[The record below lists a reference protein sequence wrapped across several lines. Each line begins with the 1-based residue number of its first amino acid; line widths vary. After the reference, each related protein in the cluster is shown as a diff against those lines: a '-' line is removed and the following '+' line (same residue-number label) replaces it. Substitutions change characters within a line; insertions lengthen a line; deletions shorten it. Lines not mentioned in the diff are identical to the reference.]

1 MSESGSDDSGPIA
14 YSSFLQRFIS
24 LDLSIMKKSFTLLLA
39 VVFALLLAVPQVQ
52 AQEEGEQEGQVD
64 AVHHIADAHY
74 LDFTPIAEVSLPR
87 LFLVQRPEGLGI
99 DVFSSTDAA
108 VASGRY
114 HMTGGGA
121 HGAAE
126 AEGGEEAETPHIV
139 MDDGEIIFDFS
150 ITKHVVYQL
159 LVAVLLM
166 VMLIKLARSYRR
178 GAGRK
183 TAPRG
188 RWKNMWEVMVT
199 YIRDEVA
206 KPNLG
211 HHYKKYLPYLLSVFF
226 FILFANLI
234 GLIPFGAT
242 ATANI
247 TVTATLA
254 GFTFVMTQMAGTKE
268 HWQHIFWPPGP
279 LLIKP
284 LMIPVEILGLFTK
297 PFALAIRLFANMV
310 AGHMVLLNIIG
321 LIFLFTAGFGVA
333 AGWAATVF
341 SVMFSLFIYALE
353 LLVAFI
359 QAYVFTILSALFIGM
374 AIVEHHEDEHAY
386 DDAGSLGSSGPET
399 SQLSGDGMQPETS
412 SMEPAVAGRS

>member
-1 MSESGSDDSGPIA
+1 
-14 YSSFLQRFIS
+14 
-24 LDLSIMKKSFTLLLA
+24 MKKSFTLLLA
-39 VVFALLLAVPQVQ
+39 VVFALLMVPQVQ

-74 LDFTPIAEVSLPR
+74 LDFTPFVEVELPR
-87 LFLVQRPEGLGI
+87 LFLVQDPNGTIGFEA
-99 DVFSSTDAA
+99 FASTHAA
-108 VASGRY
+108 VESGRY
-114 HMTGGGA
+114 HMTGGAA

-126 AEGGEEAETPHIV
+126 GEEEAEPHIAA
-139 MDDGEIIFDFS
+139 DEGEILFDFS

-159 LVAVLLM
+159 LVALLLM
-166 VMLIKLARSYRR
+166 SMLISLARSYKR
-178 GAGRK
+178 GEGRK
-183 TAPRG
+183 TAPKG
-188 RWKNMWEVMVT
+188 VWKNMWEVMIT

-211 HHYKKYLPYLLSVFF
+211 RHYKEYLPYLLSVFF

-234 GLIPFGAT
+234 GLVPFGST
-242 ATANI
+242 VTANI

-254 GFTFVMTQMAGTKE
+254 GFTFVLTQTAGTKE
-268 HWQHIFWPPGP
+268 YWKHIFWPPGP
-279 LLIKP
+279 VPVKF

-310 AGHMVLLNIIG
+310 AGHMVMLNIIG
-321 LIFLFTAGFGVA
+321 LIFLFTAGFGA
-333 AGWAATVF
+333 AVGWGASVF
-341 SVMFSLFIYALE
+341 SVAFSLFIYALE

-386 DDAGSLGSSGPET
+386 EEEAGSLGSEGPEA
-399 SQLSGDGMQPETS
+399 SQLSGDGVQEET
-412 SMEPAVAGRS
+412 MEPAVAGR